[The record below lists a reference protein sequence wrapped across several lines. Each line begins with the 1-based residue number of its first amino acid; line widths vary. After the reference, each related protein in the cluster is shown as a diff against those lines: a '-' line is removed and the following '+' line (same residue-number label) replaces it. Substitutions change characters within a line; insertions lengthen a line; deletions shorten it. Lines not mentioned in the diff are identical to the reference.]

1 MRELPGALNW
11 PPAWPVQFFPADSP
25 LTQEALDQA
34 MGAQR
39 LKDLQENRQYHAT
52 AVQKVIDQQMDP
64 NVAQQMSSGGS
75 GML

>member
-1 MRELPGALNW
+1 
-11 PPAWPVQFFPADSP
+11 
-25 LTQEALDQA
+25 